1 MIVSVLGAGVRF
13 PLTTYQIEQ
22 KCVTATTHGL
32 LHTPMWYRRCGI
44 HGRQHEIQRLAVPPL
59 MPTRFVRFPFRH
71 PLPLLISAFRV
82 PIIEQPGPD
91 WVTLNILYPKV
102 VKIFEGP
109 GNLHI
114 KGHLPSAGIVG
125 LASAKE

>member
-1 MIVSVLGAGVRF
+1 
-13 PLTTYQIEQ
+13 
-22 KCVTATTHGL
+22 
-32 LHTPMWYRRCGI
+32 MWYCRCGI
-44 HGRQHEIQRLAVPPL
+44 YGRQHEIQRLAVPPL
-59 MPTRFVRFPFRH
+59 MPPRFVRLPFRH
-71 PLPLLISAFRV
+71 PLPLLVSALRM

-91 WVTLNILYPKV
+91 CVSLDILDPKV
-102 VKIFEGP
+102 VNIFEGS